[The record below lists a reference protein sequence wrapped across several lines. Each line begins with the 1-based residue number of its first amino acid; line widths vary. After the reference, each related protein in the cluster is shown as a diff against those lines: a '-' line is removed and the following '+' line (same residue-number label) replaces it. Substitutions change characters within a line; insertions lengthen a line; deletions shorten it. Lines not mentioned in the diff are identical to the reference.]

1 MNPVI
6 CEVTRGSQVESV
18 HRGSYVVVDA
28 DGAIVAS
35 AGEVTRPVY
44 ERSALK
50 LLQALPLVESGAA
63 DAAGFGPRHLA
74 LACASNS
81 GEPGHVAVCSE
92 MLARIGCHEDDLEC
106 GPQWPADPRVA
117 AEAIAERGGPCR
129 IHNNCCGKHAGFLAL
144 ARHLGAPTAHYV
156 GPDHPVQR
164 EVRATVA
171 AMTRTALDATC
182 CGVDGCSAP
191 TFAVPLLNFARAYA
205 QIGTG
210 IGLEPARAAAGR
222 RLLDAAM
229 AEHWLVAGT
238 GRCCTHLM
246 GLAPGHLFT
255 KTGAEGCYVAV
266 LPDEGLAIALKCDD
280 GATRAAEAL
289 VAALVRRHGNFAAD
303 IAADLEER
311 ADRPVTDFNGRE
323 VGRQRAVLAA

>member
-1 MNPVI
+1 MNPII
-6 CEVTRGSQVESV
+6 CEVTRGDRVESV
-18 HRGSYVVVDA
+18 HHGAYAVVDA
-28 DGAIVAS
+28 DGGVVAS
-35 AGEVTRPVY
+35 AGDVTRPVY

-63 DAAGFGPRHLA
+63 DAAGFGQRHLA

-92 MLARIGCHEDDLEC
+92 MLAHIGCREDDLEC

-117 AEAIAERGGPCR
+117 AEAIAERGGPCG
-129 IHNNCCGKHAGFLAL
+129 IHNNCCGKHAGFLAV
-144 ARHLGAPTAHYV
+144 ARHMGVDTAHYID
-156 GPDHPVQR
+156 PDHPVQR
-164 EVRATVA
+164 EVRGVVA
-171 AMTRTALDATC
+171 AMTRTPLDASC

-210 IGLEPARAAAGR
+210 IGLARERAAAGR

-238 GRCCTHLM
+238 GRCCTQLM
-246 GLAPGHLFT
+246 GLAPGHLFA
-255 KTGAEGCYVAV
+255 KTGAEGCYLAV
-266 LPDEGLAIALKCDD
+266 LPDAGLAIALKCDD
-280 GATRAAEAL
+280 GATRAAEVL
-289 VAALVRRHGNFAAD
+289 IAALLGRYGNFAAD
-303 IAADLEER
+303 VQAELADK
-311 ADRPVTDFNGRE
+311 ADRSVTDFNGRT
-323 VGRQRAVLAA
+323 VGRQRAVLA